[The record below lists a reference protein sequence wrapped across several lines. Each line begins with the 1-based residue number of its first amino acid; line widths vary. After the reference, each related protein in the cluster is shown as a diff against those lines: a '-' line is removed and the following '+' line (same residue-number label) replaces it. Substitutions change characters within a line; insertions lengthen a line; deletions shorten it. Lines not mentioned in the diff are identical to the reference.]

1 MKYCPYCNMY
11 AAAMGNTIT
20 AVFQCLSAIS
30 VKGFLALSLRWFLLV
45 AFLYL
50 SQILSTLCF
59 SGGLCCS
66 LAAAV
71 GFLLT

>member
-1 MKYCPYCNMY
+1 MIMY

-30 VKGFLALSLRWFLLV
+30 VNGFLTLFLRWFLLV

-50 SQILSTLCF
+50 TQKS
-59 SGGLCCS
+59 
-66 LAAAV
+66 AWD
-71 GFLLT
+71 